1 MGSKVKKTNLYSLL
15 ASDSPL
21 GITVEF
27 GSVVY
32 VTDAQNDRIVMLT
45 QLKETSKYLSSI
57 GSLYKA
63 FSIHKKNSIYE
74 NQSLDRAIEL
84 RVNIL
89 ARGGINST
97 WKKTGQKFIWKKIM
111 INYQGS

>member
-1 MGSKVKKTNLYSLL
+1 MFAGDGLEGQKDELYSLL

-27 GSVVY
+27 GNVVY

-63 FSIHKKNSIYE
+63 LSIHKKNSI
-74 NQSLDRAIEL
+74 
-84 RVNIL
+84 
-89 ARGGINST
+89 
-97 WKKTGQKFIWKKIM
+97 
-111 INYQGS
+111 